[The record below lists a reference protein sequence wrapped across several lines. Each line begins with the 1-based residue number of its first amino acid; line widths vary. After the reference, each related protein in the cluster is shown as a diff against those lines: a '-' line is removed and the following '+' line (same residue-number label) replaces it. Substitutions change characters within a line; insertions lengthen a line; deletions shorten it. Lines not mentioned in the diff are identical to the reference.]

1 MPEIRFFETRNIRE
15 VWKREDRDFT
25 PWLSEPEPLARL
37 FAACGLDAEVETEVE
52 TEVRIPGVGRSLDI
66 LVKFENGHRV
76 AVENQYD
83 DGDHDHL
90 TRALAYAVGLEA
102 QTIIVIAENHR
113 PEFVNVVN
121 YLNAAGL
128 AYEHGIQVFLVE
140 VSVVGLTG
148 IDAVVPV
155 FKVVAAPN
163 EWKAAASIGEKSDY
177 TEKNASLYNFHDQI
191 LPVLREKTG
200 IFVNVRPTANP
211 WKSGSPGIGGVTVTY
226 GANKDWTYVQI
237 WFFKSGSP
245 DASKAAYLALKKYEA
260 EVSKKLSE
268 YTVDWR
274 ENASTCIAEVVVE
287 GIGYA
292 TDLEMNKMLE
302 VADVARRMTEIVRG
316 HKAEIVAAM
325 NEVARKQ

>member
-1 MPEIRFFETRNIRE
+1 MPEIRFFESRNIRE
-15 VWKREDRDFT
+15 IWRREDRDFT
-25 PWLSEPEPLARL
+25 PWLAGPEPLARL
-37 FAACGLDAEVETEVE
+37 FAACGLDAEVETDVE
-52 TEVRIPGVGRSLDI
+52 TEVRIPGVSRSLDI

-76 AVENQYD
+76 AIENQYD

-102 QTIIVIAENHR
+102 QTIVVIAENHR

-140 VSVVGLTG
+140 VSVVGLAG
-148 IDAVVPV
+148 SEAVVPV

-163 EWKAAASIGEKSDY
+163 EWKAAASVGEKSEY
-177 TEKNASLYNFHDQI
+177 TEKNALLYSFHDQL
-191 LPVLREKTG
+191 LPILREKTG
-200 IFVNVRPTANP
+200 IFANVRPTYNP

-245 DASKAAYLALKKYEA
+245 EASRAGYLALKRHEDDVAKQFSGY
-260 EVSKKLSE
+260 S
-268 YTVDWR
+268 VDWR
-274 ENASTCIAEVVVE
+274 ENASTCIAEVVIE
-287 GIGYA
+287 EIGYSTELRA
-292 TDLEMNKMLE
+292 EKLLEIAEIAK
-302 VADVARRMTEIVRG
+302 RMTEIVR
-316 HKAEIVAAM
+316 KYKMEIVAAM
-325 NEVARKQ
+325 AEVTRKS